1 MTTDQGTGEVPPGAA
16 PSAVPERSYLGPRV
30 VGGVLL
36 AAGLFLLYEAATAAG
51 DDGFTPEGPWWAPLA
66 VATGWTILAAIYLVR
81 VIVVPARDYPPDL
94 DAEGGLDAEAGVDR
108 GAGVEGEAG
117 APGHAH
123 WVTPAL
129 ILGLLVLYA
138 LLYQPL
144 GFVLAT
150 FAFFVGAARVL
161 GSHHLVRDV
170 LAGAGLALVA
180 YLAFTRLLDVNLPA
194 GVLPL

>member
-1 MTTDQGTGEVPPGAA
+1 
-16 PSAVPERSYLGPRV
+16 V

-51 DDGFTPEGPWWAPLA
+51 DDGFAPEGPWWAPLA
-66 VATGWTILAAIYLVR
+66 VAAGWTILAAIYLVR

-94 DAEGGLDAEAGVDR
+94 DTDVGLDVD
-108 GAGVEGEAG
+108 GEAG
-117 APGHAH
+117 AAQAPGHAH
-123 WVTPAL
+123 WITPGL

>member
-1 MTTDQGTGEVPPGAA
+1 MTTDQGAGEVPPGTA
-16 PSAVPERSYLGPRV
+16 PGAVPEPSYLGPRV

-36 AAGLFLLYEAATAAG
+36 ASGLFLLYEAVTAAG
-51 DDGFTPEGPWWAPLA
+51 DDGFALDGPWWAPLA
-66 VATGWTILAAIYLVR
+66 VTAGWTILAAIYLVR

-94 DAEGGLDAEAGVDR
+94 DPDVGVD
-108 GAGVEGEAG
+108 GEAGVEGEAG

-123 WVTPAL
+123 WRTPGL
-129 ILGLLVLYA
+129 VLGLLVLYA
-138 LLYQPL
+138 LLYDPL

-150 FAFFVGAARVL
+150 VAFFVGAARVL

-170 LAGAGLALVA
+170 LAGAGLALAA

>member
-1 MTTDQGTGEVPPGAA
+1 VTTEPPGAA
-16 PSAVPERSYLGPRV
+16 PRAVPERSYLGPRV

-51 DDGFTPEGPWWAPLA
+51 DDGFAPEGPWWAPLA
-66 VATGWTILAAIYLVR
+66 VAAGWTILAAIYLVR

-94 DAEGGLDAEAGVDR
+94 DAEVGLDVE
-108 GAGVEGEAG
+108 AGVEGEAG
-117 APGHAH
+117 AAPAPRHAH
-123 WVTPAL
+123 WVTPGL

-150 FAFFVGAARVL
+150 FGFFVGAARVL

-170 LAGAGLALVA
+170 LAGAGLALAA

>member
-1 MTTDQGTGEVPPGAA
+1 MTTDQGTGEVPSGAA
-16 PSAVPERSYLGPRV
+16 PRAVPARSYLGPRV

-36 AAGLFLLYEAATAAG
+36 ATGLFLLYEAVTAAG
-51 DDGFTPEGPWWAPLA
+51 DDELTPEGPWWAPVA
-66 VATGWTILAAIYLVR
+66 VAAGWTILAAIYLIR

-94 DAEGGLDAEAGVDR
+94 DSDTGIDVDGEP
-108 GAGVEGEAG
+108 GAAP

-123 WVTPAL
+123 WLTPAL

-144 GFVLAT
+144 GFVVAT
-150 FAFFVGAARVL
+150 LAFFVGAARVL